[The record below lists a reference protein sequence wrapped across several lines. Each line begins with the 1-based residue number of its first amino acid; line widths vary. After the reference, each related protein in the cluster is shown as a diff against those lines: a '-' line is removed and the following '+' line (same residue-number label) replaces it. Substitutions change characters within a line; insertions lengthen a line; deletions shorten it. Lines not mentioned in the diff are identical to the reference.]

1 VRAGNVAGQISHL
14 NARHDTNA
22 PPGAWHK
29 AVELMSASRVAGLDV
44 QADMTPFR
52 HGLGAM
58 TGLLPNWLL
67 ADGYRP
73 AAQRLADPLV
83 RSRLRGDCDRY
94 WRFVHKGQWHR
105 VRLQNSPQFPE
116 LDGLTFDEIARRRQR
131 DEWDCYFDILAA
143 AGDDMDNL
151 TLVGELF
158 TDEHLAEMLT
168 HPLFSLGVDAYTSVD
183 HGPLSELT
191 ANPLPYS
198 GHIHY
203 LTHHVRTNRT
213 LSLED
218 VGDAGL
224 PVRAGRPRADPTRV
238 PRRPRHLRF
247 RRPEHAIHVRRSGA
261 LPRRGAGGHRQRH
274 DRRRPRAAHRKA
286 VRPGLA
292 ARRLGAYGASEAA
305 CATEPPGTARLARA
319 AS

>member
-1 VRAGNVAGQISHL
+1 MRAGNVAGQISHL

-213 LSLED
+213 LSLEE
-218 VGDAGL
+218 AIRKMSAMPAFRFGL
-224 PVRAGRPRADPTRV
+224 AGRG
-238 PRRPRHLRF
+238 L
-247 RRPEHAIHVRRSGA
+247 
-261 LPRRGAGGHRQRH
+261 
-274 DRRRPRAAHRKA
+274 
-286 VRPGLA
+286 VRPGYHADLVIFDFDA
-292 ARRLGAYGASEAA
+292 LNTLSTFAGPAHYPDGVRAVIVN
-305 CATEPPGTARLARA
+305 GTIAVDRGRHTGKRSGRVLRHVA
-319 AS
+319 